1 RGDNMAITTY
11 TFKEICDK
19 TGYKSSVIR
28 YYEKEFNL
36 SIPRDVNGRRYFTQ
50 KDLDKLLYIKRLQD
64 EGFSNSQIKKHIQE
78 GIYCTSEIAVSAD
91 TVHNNSSSY
100 DCSSDFG
107 ISKLEEKLTSIEK
120 SIEQLNEA
128 IFSKERDLIIS
139 ENMKLK
145 MELKQKSYEL
155 FEIKEKLRY
164 EKEKK
169 RGFFSKLFNRK

>member
-1 RGDNMAITTY
+1 MAITTY

-50 KDLDKLLYIKRLQD
+50 KDLDKLLYIKKLQD
-64 EGFSNSQIKKHIQE
+64 EGFSNGQIKKYIQE
-78 GIYCTSEIAVSAD
+78 GNYCSSEIAVSVD
-91 TVHNNSSSY
+91 TVHNNLS
-100 DCSSDFG
+100 DCSSDFVV
-107 ISKLEEKLTSIEK
+107 SKLEEKLACIEK
-120 SIEQLNEA
+120 SIEQLSEA